1 MITAND
7 LRQGT
12 KIELDGT
19 LYVVEEFEHV
29 KRARGGAFVR
39 TKLKNLFTSQVIRK
53 IFQPEEK
60 IKDAFIEQKPAQYL
74 YREADNFHFMDL
86 ETYEERIL
94 SKDQITDKL
103 PFLKENMEVSLQ
115 IYEGKVVGLELPT
128 VVEMKV
134 IKAEPGVKGD
144 TVGSATK
151 PVTVESGYTVQV
163 PLFVKEG
170 DIIRID
176 TRSGEY
182 IGKK

>member
-170 DIIRID
+170 DIVRID

>member
-151 PVTVESGYTVQV
+151 PVTVGGIY
-163 PLFVKEG
+163 
-170 DIIRID
+170 R
-176 TRSGEY
+176 
-182 IGKK
+182 